1 MITLK
6 FGLRTKPLSLRPV
19 FNANVNATNTLC
31 LFDTGARAAMYCRD
45 KDNFDKW
52 CNKIGGAIKVCDVEI
67 RGFGKG
73 SEKGVLYRI
82 PSFRLSDGTNEINF
96 VNFSIV
102 HLPKKTIA
110 CEVILPISMIRSMA
124 CVLNYAKKDP
134 ELLLYSDHTM
144 YFTGFSVETN
154 SLYTFDEDD
163 KEYLNYMKSL
173 EDNS

>member
-1 MITLK
+1 MMTLK

-19 FNANVNATNTLC
+19 FNANVNGTDTLC

-52 CNKIGGAIKVCDVEI
+52 CNKIGGATEVCDVEI
-67 RGFGKG
+67 GGFGKG
-73 SEKGVLYRI
+73 SEKGVLYKI
-82 PSFRLSDGTNEINF
+82 KSFRLSDGTNEINF
-96 VNFSIV
+96 VNFNVV

-110 CEVILPISMIRSMA
+110 CELILPISIIRSMG
-124 CVLNYAKKDP
+124 CILDYTKKKA
-134 ELLLYSDHTM
+134 ELSLHYERP
-144 YFTGFSVETN
+144 YFFTAFSVEAC
-154 SLYTFDEDD
+154 SLYTFTQDD